1 MTAALVN
8 KYFDT
13 SAGAAVFSGGTE
25 VTPLRDGVEYFD
37 ALDTAI
43 NATTGAG
50 DAIYVLAWRLD
61 ASLDLRS
68 RSGAAAKPI
77 GQVLAMK
84 AAAGVDVR
92 LVLWTGYI
100 MGDPGT
106 LPIANP
112 CQDNFRAAQSLRTQT
127 VPGTTTPPLA
137 NRVLLDWS
145 GSPTGSH
152 HMKSVLVISG
162 GGADMIGFATGLDPW
177 KYRRDQAPHTT
188 IIDPADQTPFG
199 WHDMAIRVRGIAA
212 RGIYDTFAERW
223 NEAASLPPRTVVSAF
238 IGPVDPTKPREP
250 FNPPS
255 PPALPSPSPAAP
267 VVVEPQRAV
276 QILRSRWDF
285 KEWHWWKAKGSPWA
299 GPPGATGA
307 FREVFATLKKAIL
320 NATDY
325 IYVEDQYLGEKP
337 SGRPPAIAYSLFP
350 HLLSVATTR
359 NVKLIFVGSGR
370 GDPDDPPWER
380 GPKNVTFETAGDIK
394 TRITDPLS
402 AAGVDPRQR
411 VAVWRLK
418 PATVHSKIW
427 IIDDRFLS
435 IGSANMFFRSMYG
448 EDSELQAAVVDE
460 GEGIRD
466 FRISLWCEHFNIPQ
480 TGRPP
485 GVELALR
492 DIPTA
497 VGLWRSTW
505 LPPASGGA
513 WTTPDNPP
521 GFVPAPNQIQFVGPA

>member
-1 MTAALVN
+1 MTAALVS

-13 SAGAAVFSGGTE
+13 SAGATVFSGGTE
-25 VTPLRDGVEYFD
+25 VTPLRDGVDYYD

-43 NATTGAG
+43 SATAGEG
-50 DAIYVLAWRLD
+50 DAIYILGWRFD
-61 ASLDLRS
+61 ASLDLRG

-77 GQVLAMK
+77 GQILSMK
-84 AAAGVDVR
+84 AAALVDVR

-100 MGDPGT
+100 MGDPGKF
-106 LPIANP
+106 PKANP
-112 CQDNFRAAQSLRTQT
+112 CQDNFHAAHLLRTQT
-127 VPGTTTPPLA
+127 VSGTPAPPLA

-152 HMKSVLVISG
+152 HMKAVLVISG
-162 GGADMIGFATGLDPW
+162 GGTEMIGFASGLDIW
-177 KYRRDQAPHTT
+177 KYRRDQAPHT
-188 IIDPADQTPFG
+188 IMIDDKDQTPFG

-212 RGIYDTFAERW
+212 KRIYDTFEQRW
-223 NEAASLPPRTVVSAF
+223 NEAALLPPKKVWF
-238 IGPVDPTKPREP
+238 IRLPLPNPIVRES

-255 PPALPSPSPAAP
+255 PPAMPNPSPVAP
-267 VVVEPQRAV
+267 VIVEPQRAV

-285 KEWHWWKAKGSPWA
+285 KKWNWWKGTGSPWA

-325 IYVEDQYLGEKP
+325 IYIEDQYLAEGP
-337 SGRPPAIAYSLFP
+337 SGRPPAIMYSLFP
-350 HLLSVATTR
+350 HLLSVATTK
-359 NVKLIFVGSGR
+359 NVKLIFVSSGR
-370 GDPDDPPWER
+370 GDPGDPPWER
-380 GPKNVTFETAGDIK
+380 GPKNVTFDTAGDIK
-394 TRITDPLS
+394 TRITDPLN
-402 AAGVDPRQR
+402 AAGVDPKQR

-418 PATVHSKIW
+418 PATVHSKLW

-460 GEGIRD
+460 GDVIRD
-466 FRISLWCEHFNIPQ
+466 FRIALWCEHFNIPQ
-480 TGRPP
+480 SPRPP
-485 GVELALR
+485 GVEFALR
-492 DIPTA
+492 DVSTA
-497 VGLWRSTW
+497 LGLWREAW

-521 GFVPAPNQIQFVGPA
+521 GFVPALNQIEFVGPL